1 VERNLAKA
9 ASELGFRDLRA
20 FAERLL
26 KGRLTRNETD
36 VLVSHLTVG
45 ETYFFRDRKLFRVLE
60 QYALPELIGMRRET
74 GKSLRI
80 WSAGCCTG
88 EEPYSAAI
96 LLCKL
101 LPDIEHWN
109 ASVLA
114 TDINRQFL
122 RVAAE
127 GQYGLWSFR
136 DDPIDAA
143 FFRPVRKSR
152 YEIRRTAKSLVTF
165 SYLNLMKDVYPAL
178 VNGTNG
184 LDIIFCRNVLMYFK
198 PDCARKVIRRLYA
211 SLADGGWLIVSPSE
225 MSHDLFHPL
234 SAVQIDGALL
244 YRKARPEAKAGVD
257 PMHRA
262 GILRRGAHPVES
274 ASSSRLNPDAPTPA
288 PAHRRT
294 REAGLAARGTRTME
308 PVAVSTYERA
318 YALYVTGE
326 YDGAY
331 ELLCETLTENRGSTP
346 STFQLLVR
354 ICANQAKLD
363 EALEWCGMA
372 IESDRLNPAI
382 YYLQAAISRELGQLD
397 LARIALRQVLY
408 LDHRFVV
415 AHIALA
421 DLARTQ
427 GMHAEAVKHCR
438 HALALLANRDPEA
451 IVPESDGMTAG
462 QLRRTLETAQ
472 VKPKVTQ

>member
-1 VERNLAKA
+1 
-9 ASELGFRDLRA
+9 
-20 FAERLL
+20 
-26 KGRLTRNETD
+26 
-36 VLVSHLTVG
+36 
-45 ETYFFRDRKLFRVLE
+45 
-60 QYALPELIGMRRET
+60 
-74 GKSLRI
+74 
-80 WSAGCCTG
+80 
-88 EEPYSAAI
+88 
-96 LLCKL
+96 
-101 LPDIEHWN
+101 
-109 ASVLA
+109 
-114 TDINRQFL
+114 
-122 RVAAE
+122 
-127 GQYGLWSFR
+127 
-136 DDPIDAA
+136 
-143 FFRPVRKSR
+143 
-152 YEIRRTAKSLVTF
+152 
-165 SYLNLMKDVYPAL
+165 
-178 VNGTNG
+178 
-184 LDIIFCRNVLMYFK
+184 
-198 PDCARKVIRRLYA
+198 
-211 SLADGGWLIVSPSE
+211 
-225 MSHDLFHPL
+225 
-234 SAVQIDGALL
+234 
-244 YRKARPEAKAGVD
+244 
-257 PMHRA
+257 
-262 GILRRGAHPVES
+262 
-274 ASSSRLNPDAPTPA
+274 
-288 PAHRRT
+288 
-294 REAGLAARGTRTME
+294 ME